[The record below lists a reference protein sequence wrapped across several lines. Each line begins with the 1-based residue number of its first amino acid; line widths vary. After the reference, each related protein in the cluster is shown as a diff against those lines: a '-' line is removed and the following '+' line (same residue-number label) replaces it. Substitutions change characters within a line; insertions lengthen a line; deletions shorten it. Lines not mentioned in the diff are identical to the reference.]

1 MGIFDF
7 IGELISPVTNLI
19 GKIVTKD
26 EDRAKVEAEIDKIK
40 NELSVKMMEYETKIM
55 ELRSNILVA
64 ESQSQSWITRSWRP
78 ITMLTFL
85 AIIVYQGIFVSIFN
99 LPQVNY
105 ESIPAQMWTL
115 LTVGIGGYIAGRSVE
130 NIFKAKD
137 TGV

>member
-7 IGELISPVTNLI
+7 IGSIISPVTDLI

-26 EDRAKVEAEIDKIK
+26 EDKAKVTAEIDKIK

-55 ELRSNILVA
+55 ELRTSILVA
-64 ESQSQSWITRSWRP
+64 EAQSQSALTRMWRP

-99 LPQVNY
+99 LPPVSY

-130 NIFKAKD
+130 NIFKAKSE
-137 TGV
+137 